1 MFSLRLMMSDMQYGD
16 FVMFETI
23 SNIDTLQKGIKQNR

>member
-1 MFSLRLMMSDMQYGD
+1 MINDVRYMQYGD